1 MHLGKFSENMAA
13 IKGNPLPSYLY
24 VFGYFIL
31 PICLVFFFILV
42 YWGKILNNKIRFAL
56 VG

>member
-1 MHLGKFSENMAA
+1 MHLVKFSEKMAE
-13 IKGNPLPSYLY
+13 IKRTPLPSYLY
-24 VFGYFIL
+24 VFGYIIL
-31 PICLVFFFILV
+31 PICLVSLFILV